1 MKINKQEHID
11 CLRNTIMSNADIAY
25 ATIQKIISSMSPVQF
40 FATVKFE
47 KVGRDP
53 IEGYAQNMIEQIN
66 QMYSDLVVLAA
77 AEDLLKQFP
86 GITLELHLGAA
97 SGYDI
102 ESDDGSVVAEC
113 FSVTSVTS
121 NRKLHKDCQKLQKAV
136 APIKCI
142 YFYSHNDSE
151 ANLLSQFPKYPDIR
165 FHRVSLDALHAS
177 TLS

>member
-1 MKINKQEHID
+1 MKIYKQEHID
-11 CLRNTIMSNADIAY
+11 DLRNTIINNADIAY
-25 ATIQKIISSMSPVQF
+25 TAIQKSLSVMPPLQF

-47 KVGRDP
+47 KIGRDP
-53 IEGYAQNMIEQIN
+53 IEGQEQNLIEQIN

-102 ESDDGSVVAEC
+102 ESDDGSIVAEC
-113 FSVTSVTS
+113 FSVTSVSS
-121 NRKLHKDCQKLQKAV
+121 NRKLHKDCQKLLKAS
-136 APIKCI
+136 APVKCV

-151 ANLLSQFPKYPDIR
+151 AKLLLQFSKYPDIR
-165 FHRVSLDALHAS
+165 FHRVSFDALQAS

>member
-1 MKINKQEHID
+1 MKINKHEHIA
-11 CLRNTIMSNADIAY
+11 CLRNTIMSNADNAY
-25 ATIQKIISSMSPVQF
+25 ATIQKSISRMSPLQF

-86 GITLELHLGAA
+86 GITLELHFGAA

-177 TLS
+177 TFS